1 MLDAKRDEE
10 ERQRYE
16 LQYGYDREKELEQ
29 YKKAVE
35 MCIVGGFLKR
45 EKFNEALAFVQKF
58 HA

>member
-1 MLDAKRDEE
+1 MDVQKDEAD
-10 ERQRYE
+10 RAACE
-16 LQYGYDREKELEQ
+16 LQYGYDRARELEQ

-45 EKFNEALAFVQKF
+45 EKFQEALSFVKEF